1 VFGIGKLKERVA
13 ELEHKQEA
21 TVEDL
26 GQLRKDLVRTGVLQW
41 REIDLVYGWAT
52 RKLAVPGVDV
62 GELHDRFELLAE
74 ALGYEFV
81 NVPAQEER
89 VEVWAVEHE

>member
-26 GQLRKDLVRTGVLQW
+26 GQLRKDLVRTGVLKW
-41 REIDLVYGWAT
+41 KELDIFCGWAT
-52 RKLAVPGVDV
+52 RKLAVPGADV
-62 GELHDRFELLAE
+62 GELRDRFELLAE

-81 NVPAQEER
+81 DVPAQEKR
-89 VEVWAVEHE
+89 VEVRAVEHE